1 MTELLMRESRFI
13 SDQQFK
19 QIRDWLYE
27 RSGIHLNATKK
38 SLVTGRLYKRL
49 TELDLADFDAYLQ
62 LLRNPLQSKEA
73 ELALNLLTTN
83 ETYFFR
89 EPKHFDFLH
98 SLIAQGEL
106 NKRVR
111 VWSAAASTGEEAFS
125 IALALASQF
134 GLQEPWQVIGTD
146 INTRVLQQARSAVY
160 PLPDSQKIDPALLKA
175 FCVKGVGKDEGWFR
189 IRPQVRQHVQFQQH
203 NLMQPLLVAQKF
215 DLIFLRNVLIYF
227 ELEDKKRIVLNML
240 EALKPGGFLLVGH
253 SESIHGYDPRLVQQR
268 PACYRYMP

>member
-49 TELDLADFDAYLQ
+49 TELDLRDFDAYLQ
-62 LLRNPLQSKEA
+62 LLRNPQQSKEA
-73 ELALNLLTTN
+73 EMALNLLTTN

-98 SLIAQGEL
+98 NLIAQGEL
-106 NKRVR
+106 NKRAR

-134 GLQEPWQVIGTD
+134 GVQEPWQVTGTD

-160 PLPDSQKIDPALLKA
+160 PLQDSQKIDQSLLKA
-175 FCVKGVGKDEGWFR
+175 FCLKGVGKDDGWFR
-189 IRPQVRQHVQFQQH
+189 IRPEVRQHVQFQQH
-203 NLMQPLLVAQKF
+203 NLMLPLQTSQKF

-240 EALKPGGFLLVGH
+240 EALKPGGYLLVGH

-268 PACYRYMP
+268 PACYRYQP

>member
-27 RSGIHLNATKK
+27 RSGIHLNTTKK

-49 TELDLADFDAYLQ
+49 TELDLRDFDAYLH
-62 LLRNPLQSKEA
+62 LLRNPQQSKEA

-89 EPKHFDFLH
+89 EPKHFDFLQ

-106 NKRVR
+106 NKRAR

-160 PLPDSQKIDPALLKA
+160 PLQDSQKIDQSLLKA

-189 IRPQVRQHVQFQQH
+189 IRPEVRQHVQFQQH
-203 NLMQPLLVAQKF
+203 NLMQPLQTTQKF

-240 EALKPGGFLLVGH
+240 EALKPGGYLLVGH

>member
-62 LLRNPLQSKEA
+62 LLRNPQQSKEA

-203 NLMQPLLVAQKF
+203 NLMQPLLVTQKF

>member
-203 NLMQPLLVAQKF
+203 NLMQPLLVTQKF